1 MKLYHD
7 NATGC
12 AWNGES
18 YKPDE
23 TGAFDVPE
31 EAVLDLLSHGF
42 TTDPG
47 TEPEAAPVK
56 ATGRKTKAAK
66 ATDPG
71 TEPPVTE

>member
-1 MKLYHD
+1 MKLYHE

-12 AWNGES
+12 S
-18 YKPDE
+18 YDGVNYDPDV

-31 EAVLDLLSHGF
+31 EAVADLASHGF

-47 TEPEAAPVK
+47 TEAAEAPAKV
-56 ATGRKTKAAK
+56 TGRKAKAAK

-71 TEPPVTE
+71 TEAAVTE